1 LLALCRVFAMNAT
14 AVATLR
20 QPVAHLRAA
29 IVNLRQTMTVCALA
43 QSRRK
48 DYLRHQHRRSGRER
62 GTFEE
67 TPMLYILHNSNSL
80 AIAWN
85 GRAPSKAPVARWEVR
100 DPRKPVLVKK
110 A

>member
-1 LLALCRVFAMNAT
+1 
-14 AVATLR
+14 
-20 QPVAHLRAA
+20 
-29 IVNLRQTMTVCALA
+29 MTVCALA
-43 QSRRK
+43 QQGQK
-48 DYLRHQHRRSGRER
+48 DYLRREHRRSGRER
-62 GTFEE
+62 GTLEE